1 MFNVNFTADYLKN
14 SAPAHRQ
21 GQPAVNASDQAL
33 PVIIPLAVLCTTL
46 PLRGTSVKKVR

>member
-14 SAPAHRQ
+14 SAAAHRH
-21 GQPAVNASDQAL
+21 GQSARAASDITL
-33 PVIIPLAVLCTTL
+33 PVIIPHEGLCMTL